1 MTADRPGPDDKE
13 GSPPDRRAGHNLL
26 RQVASHYRGGADDLV
41 SASGV
46 QQVATLTLPDV
57 VMAILESRASYPQAA
72 SAALVRERGDASA
85 ADGGNSDGGSSAV
98 VHLVLLDDQQQPLY
112 AAPGVIIAVTYA
124 AQHLDSDVLAAFGDR
139 NVIILT

>member
-1 MTADRPGPDDKE
+1 
-13 GSPPDRRAGHNLL
+13 
-26 RQVASHYRGGADDLV
+26 
-41 SASGV
+41 
-46 QQVATLTLPDV
+46 VATLTLADV

-85 ADGGNSDGGSSAV
+85 VADGGSSAV